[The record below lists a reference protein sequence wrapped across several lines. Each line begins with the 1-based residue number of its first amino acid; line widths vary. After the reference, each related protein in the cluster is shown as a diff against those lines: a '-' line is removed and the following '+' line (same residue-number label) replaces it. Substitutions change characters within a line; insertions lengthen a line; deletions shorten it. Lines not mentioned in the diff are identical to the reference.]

1 MKIACKRLLAF
12 SQVIHTVLT
21 GTFFEFPTIQFLV
34 FNKPIREASCKSTLL
49 LMNEFIFSKT
59 EFINIY
65 ACAGAAKF
73 APLCIYFQV
82 NINPRSTRTKL

>member
-1 MKIACKRLLAF
+1 MKIACKRLLTF

-34 FNKPIREASCKSTLL
+34 FDEPIRETSCKSTLL

-59 EFINIY
+59 ELSMPAQGLQNLLLYVVI
-65 ACAGAAKF
+65 K
-73 APLCIYFQV
+73 
-82 NINPRSTRTKL
+82 PRSTRTKL